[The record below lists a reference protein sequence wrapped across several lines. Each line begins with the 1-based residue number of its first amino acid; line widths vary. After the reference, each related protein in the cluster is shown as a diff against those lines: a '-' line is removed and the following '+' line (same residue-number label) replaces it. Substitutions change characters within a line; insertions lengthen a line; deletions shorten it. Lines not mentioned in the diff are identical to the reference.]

1 MRFGSAIKAL
11 GQVLPAGVRFPWEAQ
26 RRKKPPDRTAP
37 GRDGRRRGPAGRRP
51 PFLLHAQP
59 STEVKANSPR
69 ETLTSQPAH
78 GPSTVP
84 KARMVNAAPVRAS
97 PCASGSPSTPEQQ
110 MARPVTVQITV
121 VSKKTPVML
130 ISPCRTGLS
139 VSAPGGGHGGGA
151 QALLRWKKHLWRSPS
166 EWRFGG

>member
-11 GQVLPAGVRFPWEAQ
+11 DRSASWSTVSMGSTAP
-26 RRKKPPDRTAP
+26 KKTARPYSTWQGRTA
-37 GRDGRRRGPAGRRP
+37 ARP
-51 PFLLHAQP
+51 SRKEITVSACTAQP

-69 ETLTSQPAH
+69 ETLTSRPAH

-139 VSAPGGGHGGGA
+139 VSA
-151 QALLRWKKHLWRSPS
+151 QAAVMVLFILLFIILVIVAASFASKVMGT
-166 EWRFGG
+166 F